1 MRKAALTTAAAL
13 LLAASVFAAGTPA
26 AAPPST
32 LRADVAEWSIVPS
45 QGMVRAGAVRIVLR
59 NLGAEAHQ
67 LMVVRT
73 RSFSETLP
81 LRGNRAVAR
90 PLGSVV
96 LAEPGTSKAFVLRLK
111 RGNYV
116 LLDNLPW
123 HYWKGTQAAF
133 VVR

>member
-1 MRKAALTTAAAL
+1 MTKAALISAAV
-13 LLAASVFAAGTPA
+13 LLAASLFAASTPA

-45 QGMVRAGAVRIVLR
+45 QGAVRAGAVRIVLR

-67 LMVVRT
+67 LMIVRT
-73 RSFSETLP
+73 RSFGETLP
-81 LRGNRAVAR
+81 LRGDRAVAR
-90 PLGSVV
+90 PLGSV
-96 LAEPGTSKAFVLRLK
+96 LAEPGASKALVLHLA
-111 RGNYV
+111 RGNYL

>member
-1 MRKAALTTAAAL
+1 MTKAALTSVAALMVAPVFATGTAAAE
-13 LLAASVFAAGTPA
+13 
-26 AAPPST
+26 PPST

-45 QGMVRAGAVRIVLR
+45 QGVVRAGAVRIVLR

-67 LMVVRT
+67 LMIVRT
-73 RSFSETLP
+73 RSFGETLP
-81 LRGNRAVAR
+81 LRGDRAAAR
-90 PLGSVV
+90 SLGSV
-96 LAEPGTSKAFVLRLK
+96 LAAPGASKALVLHLQ

>member
-1 MRKAALTTAAAL
+1 M
-13 LLAASVFAAGTPA
+13 LAASVFATGTPA
-26 AAPPST
+26 AERPST

-45 QGMVRAGAVRIVLR
+45 QGVVRAGAVRIVLR

-67 LMVVRT
+67 LMIVRT
-73 RSFSETLP
+73 RSFGETLP
-81 LRGNRAVAR
+81 LRGDRAVAR
-90 PLGSVV
+90 PLGSV
-96 LAEPGTSKAFVLRLK
+96 LAAPGTSKALVLHLK

>member
-1 MRKAALTTAAAL
+1 MTKAALTTATAL
-13 LLAASVFAAGTPA
+13 ILAATVFTAGTPA

-45 QGMVRAGAVRIVLR
+45 QGAVRAGAVRIVLR

-67 LMVVRT
+67 LMIVPT
-73 RSFSETLP
+73 RSFGEVLP
-81 LRGNRAVAR
+81 LRGDRAVAR
-90 PLGSVV
+90 PLGSV
-96 LAEPGTSKAFVLRLK
+96 LAAPGASKALVLHLK
-111 RGNYV
+111 RGNY
-116 LLDNLPW
+116 LLIDNLPW

>member
-1 MRKAALTTAAAL
+1 MTKAALTVAAL
-13 LLAASVFAAGTPA
+13 LLAASVLAAGTPA

-45 QGMVRAGAVRIVLR
+45 QGAVRAGAVRIVLR

-73 RSFSETLP
+73 RSFGETMP
-81 LRGNRAVAR
+81 LRGDRAVVHS
-90 PLGSVV
+90 LGSVV
-96 LAEPGTSKAFVLRLK
+96 AAPGASKALVLHLK
-111 RGNYV
+111 PGNYV